1 MRVSQAE
8 KDRSHMRIVE
18 GAARLVRERGIESTS
33 VSDVMT
39 DAGMT
44 NGGFYKHFESKD
56 ALVAAALREAFDEM
70 VALMESRLGSED
82 ALAEYEGFY
91 LSEGHVASP
100 GMGCPV
106 AALSGD
112 VARAPAAL
120 KAEFGAGVRRTISTI
135 AASLPGSDQDKK
147 IAEATRKLAMMAGAV
162 VIARASDPGT
172 ARAVLGAA
180 AGSGG

>member
-1 MRVSQAE
+1 M
-8 KDRSHMRIVE
+8 
-18 GAARLVRERGIESTS
+18 RERGIETTS

-44 NGGFYKHFESKD
+44 NGGFYKHFENKD
-56 ALVAAALREAFDEM
+56 ALVTAALRTAFDDM
-70 VALMESRLGSED
+70 MALMEARLGSAD
-82 ALAEYEGFY
+82 ALADYERFY

-120 KAEFGAGVRRTISTI
+120 KAEFAAGVRRTVSTI
-135 AASLPGSDQDKK
+135 ADSLQGS
-147 IAEATRKLAMMAGAV
+147 AEDRKAAATRKLALMAGAV
-162 VIARASDPGT
+162 LIARASDRET
-172 ARAVLGAA
+172 AKAVLSAA
-180 AGSGG
+180 ASQ